1 MKIIN
6 MRGRTAAV
14 RRRIAAAIGLMLALA
29 LCLTGCR
36 PLVENTPEALS
47 LYATFYP
54 IYALTDAVAH
64 GVPDMELHCLV
75 QPQDGCLRNYQLSDW
90 DLYLLAGG
98 ADAVVM
104 GGRGL
109 ESFES
114 ALFSWG
120 NRGPAVSAVL
130 YNLELYNQMDAANG
144 EQESHLSGAN
154 PHLYMSL
161 EGAAQI
167 VDSISATLISLDPD
181 YGELYI
187 QNAESARN
195 QLHALLTD
203 QRNALAPIA
212 GKSVI
217 LMNEALV
224 YTARDY
230 GLETADWIDRE
241 SGEGMGDREIEALLA
256 RLSGSDARVILIERQ
271 APQAFVEALE
281 RAGFAVARLDVMS
294 THREG
299 EGFDRYLEIQRA
311 NAQSILAA
319 FDCADTLG
327 G

>member
-1 MKIIN
+1 M
-6 MRGRTAAV
+6 M
-14 RRRIAAAIGLMLALA
+14 ALV
-29 LCLTGCR
+29 LCLVGCR
-36 PLVENTPEALS
+36 PLVEDAPKALS

-54 IYALTDAVAH
+54 IYALTDAVARD
-64 GVPDMELHCLV
+64 VPDMELHCLV
-75 QPQDGCLRNYQLSDW
+75 QPQDGCLRSYQLSDW
-90 DLYLLAGG
+90 DLYLLAAG

-114 ALFSWG
+114 ALFAWG
-120 NRGPAVSAVL
+120 DRGPAVSAVL
-130 YNLELYNQMDAANG
+130 YNLELYNQQDTASG

-187 QNAESARN
+187 QNTESARD
-195 QLHALLTD
+195 QLTALLAD
-203 QRNALAPIA
+203 QRETLAPLT
-212 GKSVI
+212 GRPVI
-217 LMNEALV
+217 LMNEALI
-224 YTARDY
+224 YTVQDY
-230 GLETADWIDRE
+230 GLAVADWIDRE
-241 SGEGMGDREIEALLA
+241 SGEGIGDRELEALLA
-256 RLSGSDARVILIERQ
+256 RLSGSEAKVVLIERQ
-271 APQAFVEALE
+271 APQALVEALE

-299 EGFDRYLEIQRA
+299 EGFDTYLEIQRE

-319 FDCADTLG
+319 FDRADGLEDED
-327 G
+327 